1 MKKYSLFVLL
11 FCSMSYAQ
19 TPIQVSPIGID
30 TNNIFSKYSIDR
42 MKIFDTSRLNNL
54 DLTMQSKKIP
64 GLSVQHKSLS
74 ATTNLSQAQEYENR
88 FNFGYNFSKSST
100 ISVNAVN
107 QKLYG
112 NLQEDNFFALGF
124 TKRTSSVDINFQ
136 LHQLDTSK
144 YKMNGQDPTI
154 ANLKAVIKL

>member
-1 MKKYSLFVLL
+1 
-11 FCSMSYAQ
+11 MSYAQ

>member
-30 TNNIFSKYSIDR
+30 TNNIFSKYQIDR

>member
-1 MKKYSLFVLL
+1 
-11 FCSMSYAQ
+11 MSYAQ

-30 TNNIFSKYSIDR
+30 TNNIFSKYQIDR